1 MPKKKNLK
9 DLLSENDLIA
19 MEEIKAHEGFRSD
32 EDGMFIP
39 YEDSEGHLT
48 IGYGHLVDEG
58 EDYLDKMTSEQ
69 ADELFVEDYIYHRN
83 KASEMPGWDKA
94 TDRQKRGLVN
104 LAFNMGPVW
113 YKPDKEKGRKGFPN
127 FNAAAK
133 GGDWNTA
140 ADELVNSKW
149 YGQVGN
155 RAEDVVD
162 LIRPMPPRTYEY
174 RGGGL
179 IRDAYGRTLI

>member
-9 DLLSENDLIA
+9 DSLSENDLQA
-19 MEEIKAHEGFRSD
+19 MWEIKAHEGFEAD

-58 EDYLDKMTSEQ
+58 EDYLDKMTPEQ

-94 TDRQKRGLVN
+94 TDTQKRGLIN
-104 LAFNMGPVW
+104 LAFNMGPNW
-113 YKPDKEKGRKGFPN
+113 YKTDKEAGRKGFPK
-127 FNAAAK
+127 FNAAVK
-133 GGDWNTA
+133 KGDWNAA
-140 ADELVNSKW
+140 ADELVDSKW
-149 YGQVGN
+149 YRQVGE
-155 RAEDVVD
+155 RGKDVVD
-162 LIRPMPPRTYEY
+162 LIRPEPPQRYVF

-179 IRDAYGRTLI
+179 IRDAYGRNLI